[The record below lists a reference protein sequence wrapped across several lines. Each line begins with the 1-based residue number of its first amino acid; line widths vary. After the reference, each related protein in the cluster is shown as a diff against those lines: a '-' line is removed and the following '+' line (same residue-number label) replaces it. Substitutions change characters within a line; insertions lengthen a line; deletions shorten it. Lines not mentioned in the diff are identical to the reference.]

1 MNKQLG
7 RLTEFGLGIIPIHGH
22 TRTFQLL
29 IRHIGEARTK
39 YEEDKIVEREVSFLK
54 QNLTAPSVPIRERME
69 LIIRM
74 IYVEMLG
81 KFVYLFVCFFVYQLV
96 YLLLGHDA
104 SFGYIEAVNLT
115 QHDTLMA
122 RRLGYMASSMFLHKN
137 PDLVGMLLVNSLQK
151 DLSCPDVMRVTN

>member
-1 MNKQLG
+1 MVNILMQVSV
-7 RLTEFGLGIIPIHGH
+7 IPLYSGDWTCFI
-22 TRTFQLL
+22 
-29 IRHIGEARTK
+29 
-39 YEEDKIVEREVSFLK
+39 
-54 QNLTAPSVPIRERME
+54 SVPIVTHKVSIDFDIHSV
-69 LIIRM
+69 LPWTQCKD
-74 IYVEMLG
+74 G
-81 KFVYLFVCFFVYQLV
+81 KFVCLFVCFFVYQLV